1 MDKGKELASF
11 RIPRYKILLAMI
23 QFYVITY
30 IVCLFGPVQYYLDP
44 FVLKLIAWSP
54 LVSLVLFGA
63 FAAFTILRNVIRLK
77 NYPEEAESLLKDVA
91 EAKAGLKKMGYKYE
105 LSFVC

>member
-1 MDKGKELASF
+1 M
-11 RIPRYKILLAMI
+11 
-23 QFYVITY
+23 
-30 IVCLFGPVQYYLDP
+30 
-44 FVLKLIAWSP
+44 
-54 LVSLVLFGA
+54 SLVLFGA

-77 NYPEEAESLLKDVA
+77 NYPEEAESLLKVIEKRSVHTQDVA